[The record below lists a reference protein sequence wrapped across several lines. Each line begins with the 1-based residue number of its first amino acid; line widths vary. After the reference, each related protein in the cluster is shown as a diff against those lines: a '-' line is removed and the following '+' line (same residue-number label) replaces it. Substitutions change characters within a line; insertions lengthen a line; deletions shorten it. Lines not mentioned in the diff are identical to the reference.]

1 MISIVI
7 ISKDEPSLD
16 GTLTDVTRQA
26 EDLNEPCEVVV
37 VDASSGRLDQIR
49 QRHAGRV
56 RWLQFEQP
64 QGVGISIPHQRNAGV
79 CAAKGE
85 VIVFTDA
92 GCQPGDGW
100 LERLVAPLRQGENVT
115 CGLTLALPGS
125 DSLYDRGARRALGAR
140 YLAECPTIN
149 LAFRR
154 AAFEAVG
161 GFDEEFSYGSDVDF
175 SWRLTEAGYRIHG
188 VPHAVIRH
196 DLGTSRRQLRRSY
209 VYGKARMRLYRKH
222 PARIRQV
229 LRRDPIVVAYPA
241 YLLGVP
247 LAVALPA
254 RAAFRFGWPAG
265 VAFPLYLALLIVPAW
280 RNRSDGPVRVLT
292 DHLAFG
298 AGALAEL
305 VSR

>member
-7 ISKDEPSLD
+7 ISKDEATLD

-26 EDLNEPCEVVV
+26 AELGEPCEVIV
-37 VDASSGRLDQIR
+37 VDASSGRLDHIR
-49 QRHAGRV
+49 RRHAGQI
-56 RWLQFEQP
+56 RWVEFQQP
-64 QGVGISIPHQRNAGV
+64 PGVGISIPHQRNAGV

-92 GCQPGDGW
+92 GCRPGSGW
-100 LERLVAPLRQGENVT
+100 LERLVAPLRDGEEVT

-125 DSLYDRGARRALGAR
+125 DALYDRGARRALGAR

-149 LAFRR
+149 LAFHRG
-154 AAFEAVG
+154 AFDAVD
-161 GFDEEFSYGSDVDF
+161 GFDEGFSYGSDVDF
-175 SWRLTEAGYRIHG
+175 SWRLTDAGYRIHG

-196 DLGTSRRQLRRSY
+196 DLGTHRRQLRRSF

-222 PARIRQV
+222 PSRIRNV

-241 YLLGVP
+241 YLLGLP
-247 LAVALPA
+247 LALALPA
-254 RAAFRFGWPAG
+254 RAALRFGWPAG
-265 VAFPLYLALLIVPAW
+265 VAFPLYLALLAVPAW
-280 RNRSDGPVRVLT
+280 RNRSDGAVRVLT

-298 AGALAEL
+298 AGALKEL
-305 VSR
+305 IRP